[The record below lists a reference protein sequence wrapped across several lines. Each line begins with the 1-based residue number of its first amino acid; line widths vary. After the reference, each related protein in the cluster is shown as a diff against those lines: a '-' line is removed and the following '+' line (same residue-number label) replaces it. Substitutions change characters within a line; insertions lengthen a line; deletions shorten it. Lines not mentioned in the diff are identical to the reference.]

1 MTAAVPDWQTWYD
14 AHAARLLL
22 FARQWLPERADAE
35 DAVQIG
41 FVKFWRNRPRPAGKQ
56 VHAGPLDTAEDF
68 AKVPEA
74 YREWVREL
82 APREAELEA
91 DK

>member
-1 MTAAVPDWQTWYD
+1 MIPATAGHCTA
-14 AHAARLLL
+14 
-22 FARQWLPERADAE
+22 
-35 DAVQIG
+35 
-41 FVKFWRNRPRPAGKQ
+41 RPAGKQ

>member
-1 MTAAVPDWQTWYD
+1 VAINRTGDKQT
-14 AHAARLLL
+14 
-22 FARQWLPERADAE
+22 
-35 DAVQIG
+35 VT
-41 FVKFWRNRPRPAGKQ
+41 VKDPAGKE

-82 APREAELEA
+82 APREAELVSE
-91 DK
+91 K

>member
-1 MTAAVPDWQTWYD
+1 MLITRPGEPIQGRAGGPGDERGTVAINRTGDKQT
-14 AHAARLLL
+14 
-22 FARQWLPERADAE
+22 
-35 DAVQIG
+35 VT
-41 FVKFWRNRPRPAGKQ
+41 VKDPAGKQ

-68 AKVPEA
+68 EKVPEA